1 MANAVLLGS
10 VIGGIYQLIFA
21 VDKITQI
28 LIDTNI
34 ILGKT
39 SIEKKRFLS
48 GIARMMG
55 RGGLPMPEFF
65 GPLFR
70 SVFLVN

>member
-34 ILGKT
+34 MIYYNYQLSAYKVSMTCGAIIDLLKLGYVM
-39 SIEKKRFLS
+39 FLTH
-48 GIARMMG
+48 IAYKG
-55 RGGLPMPEFF
+55 VL
-65 GPLFR
+65 
-70 SVFLVN
+70 

>member
-34 ILGKT
+34 MISYNYQLSAYKVSKTQGAIIDLLKLGYVM
-39 SIEKKRFLS
+39 FLTH
-48 GIARMMG
+48 IAYKG
-55 RGGLPMPEFF
+55 VL
-65 GPLFR
+65 
-70 SVFLVN
+70 